1 VPAVV
6 TLLDSVAF
14 LGIDLG
20 TGPGHCLSIMRE
32 REFFHFEGRT
42 WLVRVRPS
50 VRKGETDTHL
60 TLELVADHETRVVS
74 CRREEWETDEP
85 DFADL
90 VSRSVA
96 AGASRQIGP
105 RPASPDE
112 A

>member
-20 TGPGHCLSIMRE
+20 TGRGHCLSIMRE
-32 REFFHFEGRT
+32 REFFHLEGRT

-74 CRREEWETDEP
+74 CRREEWETNEP

-96 AGASRQIGP
+96 AGASRHIGP
-105 RPASPDE
+105 RPTLPDE